1 MQTQTRHPFFFLPNL
16 VYSARKNT
24 ESYLCII
31 AFRNINIRQYNG
43 IEMLN
48 KPYTIQIKFE
58 NN

>member
-1 MQTQTRHPFFFLPNL
+1 MQTQTRHPFFFFTKFG
-16 VYSARKNT
+16 VFGT
-24 ESYLCII
+24 ESYLCIT